1 MWTGT
6 STGTSNLIN
15 NLKPNANVLFDFI
28 TRNSQVTI
36 RASVVEL
43 LITYFSIKT
52 SRTKI
57 IKGQ

>member
-6 STGTSNLIN
+6 SNRTSNLIN

-28 TRNSQVTI
+28 TRNNQITI
-36 RASVVEL
+36 RTSVVEL
-43 LITYFSIKT
+43 LITHFSIKA

-57 IKGQ
+57 IRGQ